1 MALLIGNQTFA
12 NPTPGAASYTL
23 SHNQNAGTGKL
34 LLVTVTMSDAVDFL
48 NASYNGVAMA
58 IASQALYS
66 GQSQRQIIYTLTSPA
81 SGTNNL
87 DVSFTGVQYNPIS
100 ISVISFTGSL
110 GVGTSAATSFV
121 TTPNTQTLTITAGSM
136 IYASGVSVST
146 QVSGYDFDG
155 NAYANLFSH
164 NTNRQ
169 VSAALSTVIPTSG
182 SKTVTTRASSGTIS
196 NHRVEILAAP
206 DVLSGNFFLLF

>member
-23 SHNQNAGTGKL
+23 SHNQNVGTGKL
-34 LLVTVTMSDAVDFL
+34 LLVTVTMSDTVDFL
-48 NASYNGVAMA
+48 NASYNGVAMTTV
-58 IASQALYS
+58 SQVYFT
-66 GQSQRQIIYTLTSPA
+66 GNNQRQIIYALTSPA

-87 DVSFTGVQYNPIS
+87 DVSFTGDQYNPIS
-100 ISVISFTGSL
+100 ISVISFIGSN
-110 GVGTSAATSFV
+110 GIGNYAIDSFT
-121 TTPNTQTLTITAGSM
+121 TTPNTKTLTITEGSM
-136 IYASGVSVST
+136 IYASGVSVSI
-146 QVSGYDFDG
+146 QASGYNIDG

-169 VSAALSTVIPTSG
+169 VSAALSAVIPTSG
-182 SKTVTTRASSGTIS
+182 SKTVTTSASSGTIS

-206 DVLSGNFFLLF
+206 DVLKGNFFLLF